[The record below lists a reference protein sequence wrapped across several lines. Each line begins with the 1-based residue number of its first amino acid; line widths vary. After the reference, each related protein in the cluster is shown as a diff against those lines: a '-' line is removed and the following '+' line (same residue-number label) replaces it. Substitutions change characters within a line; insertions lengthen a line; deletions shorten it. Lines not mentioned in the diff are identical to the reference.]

1 MADISR
7 PSGGNLPHKEQTRA
21 ELPPTTLMGKQKQ
34 AIAGLAGACNARAEG
49 VHWDGITMAQFP
61 MPVKMSGWRLQIRP
75 GGYTAPT
82 RPADPTPQF

>member
-21 ELPPTTLMGKQKQ
+21 EFPPTTLMGKQKQ
-34 AIAGLAGACNARAEG
+34 AIAGLAGACNARAES

-61 MPVKMSGWRLQIRP
+61 MPVKNARLARADQTWRIHSA
-75 GGYTAPT
+75 YTAC
-82 RPADPTPQF
+82 